1 MKNTKTLLHGN
12 KTKTKS
18 TDFENAVEKF
28 MSRTLGGQKTSKSEK
43 VKCDYCEIFVKTCHI
58 DQHFAEYHQ
67 KTICEQCGSEFES
80 QRKCKRHIRDA
91 HKPKRGINTE
101 LKECEKCDKKFKS
114 RKNLR
119 IHIKTIHDQ
128 IKDEMC
134 SACGK
139 AFSRQDLLKLHTQRV
154 HEGRRDHKCH
164 KCGTAFSGRSI
175 LNRHI
180 KTVHEG
186 LKPYRCL
193 HCEKAY
199 GQNGDLKKHVKRAHP
214 HLQ

>member
-1 MKNTKTLLHGN
+1 M
-12 KTKTKS
+12 
-18 TDFENAVEKF
+18 
-28 MSRTLGGQKTSKSEK
+28 
-43 VKCDYCEIFVKTCHI
+43 KTCHI

-134 SACGK
+134 SACG
-139 AFSRQDLLKLHTQRV
+139 FLYTGICTQDIQLI
-154 HEGRRDHKCH
+154 
-164 KCGTAFSGRSI
+164 FMF
-175 LNRHI
+175 
-180 KTVHEG
+180 
-186 LKPYRCL
+186 KPYKGSL
-193 HCEKAY
+193 S
-199 GQNGDLKKHVKRAHP
+199 Q
-214 HLQ
+214 